1 MTCASKSYLAVAV
14 IQSIPIFDETKLFS
28 IPVPRAV
35 GASVGAS
42 VSFSYFL
49 HVYLVLM
56 FLGEHSKVQVNIKI
70 F

>member
-28 IPVPRAV
+28 IPVPKAI
-35 GASVGAS
+35 GAS

-49 HVYLVLM
+49 HLYLLFM
-56 FLGEHSKVQVNIKI
+56 FLGEHSKVQVNI
-70 F
+70 